1 MIAYWVKLSRA
12 YPGRIL
18 ALAALL
24 STLGAWGTIRLYG
37 DLRPD
42 ITELL
47 PQDARSVR
55 DMRAVSGRV
64 GGWASDTIIVHGAPP
79 EAMRRFADDLNG
91 KLQAHIPTLLKRVE
105 YRMDDLTAF
114 FHARRWLFPPL
125 ADLQAVR
132 DRLQARLAWE
142 KAHAN
147 PLYVGL
153 DDDEDEKAPGFD
165 DLRTRLEKQAQ
176 GMRTFGEGYYTGE
189 VPGVEPGSKQEI
201 VVLLARIAGTA
212 ENFDLVRQVDD
223 AVRAAVAELQP
234 EKYAPTLQVAYAGD
248 VASALLEHDALAEDL
263 TVATLGV
270 ILIVGLSL
278 VVYYRTWKAL
288 LIIGLPLT
296 VGTLVTFG
304 VAEVTV
310 GHLNSNTAFLGSII
324 IGNGINVG
332 LVFFARYLEERRRG
346 QEAETS
352 MVTAIAGTYLA
363 TLTASFA
370 AGISYASLMTTQSRG
385 FSQFGWVGFCGMALC
400 WLAAYTLMPAVCM
413 LWERRAPLV
422 DAARALR
429 EDWLLKQ
436 LGRMVERGP
445 RIILAASGVLLALAL
460 VVLPAFVKDPIEN
473 DFSHLRN
480 RMAMEPEQ
488 PGWWDERVD
497 ILFGDHLTPTVL
509 MCHDEAEAREVA
521 AVITRVRDADPN
533 SSIGTVVSAGSFL
546 PTQQAEKLRVVQEI
560 SAQVTPEALSW
571 IPASARRQIEL
582 LRPPA
587 SLAPFG
593 AQDLPEQLKDR
604 LTETD
609 GRFGTMV
616 LLYPKAALNVWDGRE
631 VLRFA
636 QELRNLP
643 LPRPDIPTAGSIL
656 VFADML
662 AAMAQDGP
670 KATLLSLGGVAL
682 LVLAMFIAGQKPG
695 FIGDATLVL
704 LTLLLGVVWFVG
716 LAAALHLKVNML
728 NFISFPITFGIGAD
742 YATNLVQRWRQDT
755 RMSMGHCLRTTGGA
769 VAMCSWTTIVGYGS
783 LLVARNQALTSFG
796 LLAVI
801 GEVAC
806 LAAALWPLA
815 AYLQTRWQRTQTA

>member
-1 MIAYWVKLSRA
+1 MIARWVQLSRA

-18 ALAALL
+18 ALAGILAA
-24 STLGAWGTIRLYG
+24 LGAWGTVRLYG

-47 PQDARSVR
+47 PQEARSVH
-55 DMRAVSGRV
+55 DMHAVSGRV
-64 GGWASDTIIVHGAPP
+64 GGWASDTIILHGAPA
-79 EAMRRFADDLNG
+79 EAMRRFADDLAA
-91 KLQAHIPTLLKRVE
+91 KLQAHVPTLLKRVE
-105 YRMDDLTAF
+105 YRVDDLTAF
-114 FHARRWLFPPL
+114 FHRHRWLFPPL
-125 ADLQAVR
+125 SDLQEVH

-142 KAHAN
+142 RQHAN

-153 DDDEDEKAPGFD
+153 DDEDTPPGFD

-189 VPGVEPGSKQEI
+189 VPGVEAGSKQEI

-212 ENFDLVRQVDD
+212 ENFDLVKDVDR
-223 AVRAAVAELQP
+223 AVRSAVAELNP
-234 EKYAPTLQVAYAGD
+234 ERYAPSLQVAYAGD
-248 VASALLEHDALAEDL
+248 VASAILEHDALAEDL
-263 TVATLGV
+263 TLATLGV
-270 ILIVGLSL
+270 IVIVGLSL
-278 VVYYRTWKAL
+278 AVYYRTWKA
-288 LIIGLPLT
+288 IFIVGLPLM
-296 VGTLVTFG
+296 VGTLITFG
-304 VAEVTV
+304 IAELVV

-346 QEAETS
+346 TQPQNA
-352 MVTAIAGTYLA
+352 MVTAIQGTYLA

-385 FSQFGWVGFCGMALC
+385 FSQFGLVGFLGMALC
-400 WLAAYTLMPAVCM
+400 WIAAYALMPAVCM
-413 LWERRAPLV
+413 LWENRAPLV
-422 DAARALR
+422 QAAGARR
-429 EDWLLKQ
+429 EDWLLER
-436 LGRMVERGP
+436 LARTVERGP
-445 RIILAASGVLLALAL
+445 RLILLGSALLLGLAML
-460 VVLPAFVKDPIEN
+460 GLPSFLKDPIEN
-473 DFSHLRN
+473 DFSQLRN
-480 RMAMEPEQ
+480 RQAMLPEH

-497 ILFGDHLTPTVL
+497 MLFGDHLTPTVL
-509 MCHDEAEAREVA
+509 MCHNEAEAREVA
-521 AVITRVRDADPN
+521 AAVLKARDADPN

-546 PTQQAEKLRVVQEI
+546 PTQQAEKLQVLHAI
-560 SAQVTPEALSW
+560 GAQLTPEAIGW
-571 IPASARRQIEL
+571 IPASARRQLDL

-587 SLAPFG
+587 DLQIFG
-593 AQDLPEQLKDR
+593 PHDLPDSLQDR

-636 QELRNLP
+636 QELRGLP

-662 AAMAQDGP
+662 AAMNQDGP

-682 LVLAMFIAGQKPG
+682 LVLAMFISGRKPG
-695 FIGDATLVL
+695 FMWDASLVL
-704 LTLLLGVVWFVG
+704 ATLLLGVLWFVG
-716 LAAALHLKVNML
+716 MAAVLHLKVNML
-728 NFISFPITFGIGAD
+728 NFIAFPITFGIGAD
-742 YATNLVQRWRQDT
+742 YATNLVQRRRQDT
-755 RMSMGHCLRTTGGA
+755 RVSMGDCLRTTGGA
-769 VAMCSWTTIVGYGS
+769 VALCSWTTIVGYGS

-796 LLAVI
+796 LLAVL

-815 AYLQTRWQRTQTA
+815 AYLQTRWQRGLA